1 MTFFWAKEQIFKL
14 NQVILFKNCRGQKR
28 QRVFLMVDEKKFE
41 QAGSLKPGHLVL
53 IDEEVCQVKSVEKS
67 KPGKHGAAKARITA
81 FNIFTGQKRG
91 LLKGTDGEVE
101 IPVVPKGDAQVVATV
116 GDIIQIMDTVSYET
130 YDAPKPAPEAQIP
143 TLKSGD
149 QIEYQKYGTNVKIV
163 RKR

>member
-1 MTFFWAKEQIFKL
+1 M
-14 NQVILFKNCRGQKR
+14 VI
-28 QRVFLMVDEKKFE
+28 DEKKFE

-91 LLKGTDGEVE
+91 LLKGTDNEVE
-101 IPVVPKGDAQVVATV
+101 VPIVPKSTGQVVALM
-116 GDIIQIMDTVSYET
+116 GDVIQIMDTTSYET
-130 YDAPKPAPEAQIP
+130 LDAPKPDAESEIVD
-143 TLKSGD
+143 LKSGD
-149 QIEYQKYGTNVKIV
+149 VVEYQRYGTAVKIV

>member
-1 MTFFWAKEQIFKL
+1 
-14 NQVILFKNCRGQKR
+14 
-28 QRVFLMVDEKKFE
+28 MVDEKRFD
-41 QAGSLKPGHLVL
+41 QAGSLKPGMLVL

-101 IPVVPKGDAQVVATV
+101 IPIVPKSIAQVVAIMGEIV
-116 GDIIQIMDTVSYET
+116 QIMDTTTYET
-130 YDAPKPAPEAQIP
+130 MEAPKPGADTEIK

-149 QIEYQKYGTNVKIV
+149 TVEYQKYGSSLKIV
-163 RKR
+163 RTR

>member
-1 MTFFWAKEQIFKL
+1 
-14 NQVILFKNCRGQKR
+14 
-28 QRVFLMVDEKKFE
+28 MVDEKKFD
-41 QAGSLKPGHLVL
+41 QAGSLKPGMLVL
-53 IDEEVCQVKSVEKS
+53 IDGEVCQVKSVEKS

-101 IPVVPKGDAQVVATV
+101 IPIVPKADAQVVAV
-116 GDIIQIMDTVSYET
+116 MGEVIQIMDMQTYET
-130 YDAPKPAPEAQIP
+130 FDAPKPAPEAEIP

-149 QIEYQKYGTNVKIV
+149 QVEYQKYGSAIKIV